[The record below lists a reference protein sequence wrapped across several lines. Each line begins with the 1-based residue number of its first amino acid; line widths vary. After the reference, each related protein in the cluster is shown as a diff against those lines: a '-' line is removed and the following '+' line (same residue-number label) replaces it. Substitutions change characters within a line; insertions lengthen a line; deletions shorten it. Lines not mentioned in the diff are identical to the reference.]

1 MFTYVSGTMCYLC
14 CRPLNFFPIRFSP
27 KSCALS
33 FKATLRLKWMRCNVS
48 EGGNCYEPDP
58 FVFSVDTPIIGIG
71 FSGNFQLAVYEVER
85 E

>member
-1 MFTYVSGTMCYLC
+1 MFPMFRTVQFL
-14 CRPLNFFPIRFSP
+14 PNPVQP

-71 FSGNFQLAVYEVER
+71 FSGNFQLAVYEVDR